1 MKAQSVTSPP
11 HPIQRRYL
19 AEQLVRLRRADEQQR
34 YAAAQR
40 QGRIDPNPHQ
50 IDAVI
55 FALKRIPEGGC
66 ILADEVGLGK
76 TIEAGLVIAQLRA
89 EGAAS
94 RVLLV
99 VPKPLLGQWQDELYR
114 LFGIQASEGR
124 ADPGSFSGPGVFLA
138 GREMA
143 GSERGSAILRD
154 SEPFDLCVIDEAHEV
169 FANIYRRF
177 DKHGLYDE
185 DSSEARMADRVRSF
199 LRRAPVLL
207 LTATPI
213 QNNLTELWGLVQYVE
228 PTGTLLGNLRTFRD
242 VFCDGDD
249 RKLVPGQD
257 HELRRRLTTVVAR
270 TLRREAQSFLE
281 HPFVTRHAEIREYSM
296 TPREKSLYDDVTAY
310 LLEPRILAFSGNQ
323 RRLLLIGFHR
333 LMASS
338 VKALATSLRKVAGRL
353 QRMLTGQSP
362 EVATAFLHDLDDEEL
377 DDESGGTGDS
387 PVSERSS
394 PGPATENP
402 GEDRRTACPTP
413 VEDTAAPDLEQ
424 VNAELARV
432 HNFILRAD
440 ALLRDSKAEA
450 LLGFMRVIGE
460 RAPERRRVVIF
471 TESLV
476 TQSYIHDLL
485 IERGGLDPEAITI
498 FRGTN
503 DSPRAA
509 AALERWQHEIGGHLP
524 PYQRPS
530 RSVAVRLALV
540 HEFKTRSQVFVSTEA
555 GAKGL
560 NLQFCDTIINYD
572 LPWNPQ
578 RIEQR
583 IGRCHR
589 YGQQHDVT
597 VVNFLATDNEAQRL
611 LLEILS
617 RKLDLFGKVLDASD
631 VVLHEPSID
640 APEPLAGALGNDF
653 ETRLRRIYERAR
665 TVDEIAA
672 ELRRLREEMEE
683 ERKRY
688 EQTWARTAGLIE
700 THFDTKVKRFL
711 RLQAGIPEGLA
722 RLDSE
727 LDQLLAGYLAASEI
741 PHRRVTDDGR
751 VRFELLPSDRLPEG
765 WREGATVVV
774 GDVKDAG
781 DALPLDLGH
790 PLVRA
795 AVEDARAA
803 TNKRFCVSWTLDGSA
818 PSRLRLAKGKR
829 GRLILSLIRYEGF
842 ERVDRLLPI
851 AVLEG
856 DPAPL
861 DADCA
866 GWLLDH
872 PPADRRPLMPPLNLD
887 DALDDA
893 VEELLFADQAG
904 VAEHE
909 QQHFERSLEQIERYV
924 EDQVLVLGRRL
935 AAATETLRAAEDKR
949 DAALGSDAR
958 GQAEERIR
966 KVQSEIDGFETHIE
980 RLQKRDDAQ
989 YEKWRERA
997 HQRRYRPPEA
1007 ARILDVEFILK

>member
-1 MKAQSVTSPP
+1 MTTSRHLSTGEPLGNAP

-19 AEQLVRLRRADEQQR
+19 AEQLVRLRRADEQER

-76 TIEAGLVIAQLRA
+76 TIEAGLIIAQLRA

-114 LFGIQASEGR
+114 LFGIQAAEGR
-124 ADPGSFSGPGVFLA
+124 LEPAGFSGEGVFLA

-143 GSERGSAILRD
+143 GSERGAAILRA

-177 DKHGLYDE
+177 DKHGIYTE
-185 DSSEARMADRVRSF
+185 DSSEARMADRVRGF
-199 LRRAPVLL
+199 LRAAPVLL

-249 RKLVPGQD
+249 RQLVPGQGP
-257 HELRRRLTTVVAR
+257 ELRRRIATVVQR
-270 TLRREAQSFLE
+270 TLRRQAQDFLE
-281 HPFVTRHAEIREYSM
+281 RPFVARRAQIFEYSM
-296 TPREKSLYDDVTAY
+296 TAREKSLYDDVTAY
-310 LLEPRILAFSGNQ
+310 LLEPQILAFRGNQ

-338 VKALATSLRKVAGRL
+338 VKALGASLLKVADRL
-353 QRMLTGQSP
+353 QRMLEGQRAAAP
-362 EVATAFLHDLDDEEL
+362 IEFLDDLDDEDL
-377 DDESGGTGDS
+377 DLESQ
-387 PVSERSS
+387 SED
-394 PGPATENP
+394 A
-402 GEDRRTACPTP
+402 
-413 VEDTAAPDLEQ
+413 AAPDPEQ
-424 VNAELARV
+424 VEAELARV
-432 HNFILRAD
+432 RNFIARAET
-440 ALLRDSKAEA
+440 LLRDSKAEK
-450 LLGFMRVIGE
+450 LLDVMRVIGE
-460 RAPERRRVVIF
+460 RPPDRRRVVIF

-476 TQSYIHDLL
+476 TQAYLRDLL
-485 IERGGLDPEAITI
+485 IERGGLDPEAITL

-509 AALERWQHEIGGHLP
+509 SALAHWQEEVGAHLP
-524 PYQRPS
+524 PDQRPS

-540 HEFKTRSQVFVSTEA
+540 HEFKTRSRVFISTEA

-597 VVNFLATDNEAQRL
+597 VINFLAADNEAQRL
-611 LLEILS
+611 TFEILS

-631 VVLHEPSID
+631 VVLHEPSTD
-640 APEPLAGALGNDF
+640 APEPLAGALGSDF
-653 ETRLRRIYERAR
+653 EARLRRIYERAR
-665 TVDEIAA
+665 TVQEIEA

-700 THFDTKVKRFL
+700 TRFDSRVTQVFR
-711 RLQAGIPEGLA
+711 RLQAELPEGLA
-722 RLDSE
+722 RLDGE
-727 LDQLLAGYLAASEI
+727 LDRLLAGYLGACEI
-741 PHRRVTDDGR
+741 PHRRVSEQGR
-751 VRFELLPSDRLPEG
+751 VWFELAPSDRLPEG
-765 WREGATVVV
+765 WREGATVAV
-774 GDVKDAG
+774 GEVKDLG
-781 DALPLDLGH
+781 DAGPLHLGH

-795 AVEDARAA
+795 AVEEARAA
-803 TNKRFCVSWTLDGSA
+803 TQERFSVSWTVDDSA
-818 PSRLRLAKGKR
+818 PLRLRLAKGKR
-829 GRLILSLIRYEGF
+829 GRLVLSLVRYEGV

-866 GWLLDH
+866 GWLLDR
-872 PPADRRPLMPPLNLD
+872 PPADRRAFQPPLNLEDTLD
-887 DALDDA
+887 DAL
-893 VEELLFADQAG
+893 EELLFADQAD
-904 VAEHE
+904 VAGHE
-909 QQHFERSLEQIERYV
+909 QPHFERSIEQIERYV
-924 EDQVLVLGRRL
+924 DDQVLVLRRSL
-935 AAATETLRAAEDKR
+935 AAAAETLRAAEDKR
-949 DAALGSDAR
+949 DAALGSEAR

-966 KVQSEIDGFETHIE
+966 KVQADIDEVESEIE
-980 RLQKRDDAQ
+980 RLQNRDDSE
-989 YEKWRERA
+989 YEKWREHA
-997 HQRRYRPPEA
+997 HQRRYRPPQA